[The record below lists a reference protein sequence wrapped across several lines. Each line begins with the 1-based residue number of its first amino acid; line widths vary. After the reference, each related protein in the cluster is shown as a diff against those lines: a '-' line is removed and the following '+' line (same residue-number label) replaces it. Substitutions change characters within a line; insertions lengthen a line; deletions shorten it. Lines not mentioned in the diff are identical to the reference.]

1 MGNIRRGDGECVAI
15 WNTSRILRQSSRIG
29 ITASIPSTRRPSRPS
44 IPIVKASP
52 PHPTDSPEEPHFS
65 SFIQEGVI
73 KGAHL
78 HRAAVDLTAFQ
89 DHPCR
94 RQVVRGLTV
103 GSYGPP
109 GPAHYEQ
116 LGQGQADHLFRFHF
130 FVSMVLSSPQS
141 FSSDGKSLAYQDLVR
156 KSCANLF
163 ENGLTYCKC
172 MSYIVCES
180 PCKIGEVLQNATRT
194 FAPKTEC
201 PVAEETATV
210 CLSISYRKE

>member
-1 MGNIRRGDGECVAI
+1 MC
-15 WNTSRILRQSSRIG
+15 RIFQRMSHFATVLTHWG

-52 PHPTDSPEEPHFS
+52 AQPTDSPEEPHFS

-109 GPAHYEQ
+109 GPAHCEQ
-116 LGQGQADHLFRFHF
+116 LGQGQADHLFRFHHL
-130 FVSMVLSSPQS
+130 FVSMVFSSPQS
-141 FSSDGKSLAYQDLVR
+141 FSSDGKSLAYQDLVC
-156 KSCANLF
+156 KSCANLL
-163 ENGLTYCKC
+163 ESGLTYCKC
-172 MSYIVCES
+172 KSYIVCES
-180 PCKIGEVLQNATRT
+180 PCKIWGSVAECDTYI
-194 FAPKTEC
+194 APKTEC